1 MELELWELL
10 LSIKERSGQKDGI
23 TEIEGIACQAILPS
37 KSSLK

>member
-23 TEIEGIACQAILPS
+23 IEGIACQAILPS